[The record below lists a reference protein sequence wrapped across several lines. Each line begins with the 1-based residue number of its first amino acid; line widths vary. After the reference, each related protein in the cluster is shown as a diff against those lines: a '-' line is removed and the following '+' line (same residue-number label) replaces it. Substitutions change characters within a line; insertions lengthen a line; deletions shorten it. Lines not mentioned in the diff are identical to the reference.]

1 MRDFFHEA
9 MLSMNA
15 EISEGNVGK
24 INAGDDQK
32 IGAEKTAATVT
43 QRVCVFVVFGEN

>member
-9 MLSMNA
+9 MLSMY
-15 EISEGNVGK
+15 ERYLTGNVGK
-24 INAGDDQK
+24 INAGDNQK
-32 IGAEKTAATVT
+32 IGAEKAATVT